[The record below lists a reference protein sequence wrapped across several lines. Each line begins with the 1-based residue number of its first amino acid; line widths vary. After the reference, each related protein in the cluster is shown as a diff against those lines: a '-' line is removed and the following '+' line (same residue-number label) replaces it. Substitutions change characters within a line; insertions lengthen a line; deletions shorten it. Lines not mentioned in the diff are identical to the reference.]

1 MSEIGSVL
9 PFPVDVNTG
18 LNYKLLHSVWCNVTR
33 ISSGNCALRIT
44 KFDEKISLAFIKK
57 ENKKAGNNFHMKWNF
72 FKNCLPGI
80 MHLLELKKLQEA
92 ESILISWISIELEFF
107 FSHSTWVSS
116 LLESFQLIFQSTATA
131 FVDWLF
137 NYCSKTRHPNL
148 WIAGY
153 TSPDFDTSK
162 SNEKSTTQKI
172 IVNSILE

>member
-1 MSEIGSVL
+1 
-9 PFPVDVNTG
+9 
-18 LNYKLLHSVWCNVTR
+18 
-33 ISSGNCALRIT
+33 
-44 KFDEKISLAFIKK
+44 
-57 ENKKAGNNFHMKWNF
+57 
-72 FKNCLPGI
+72 

-92 ESILISWISIELEFF
+92 ENILISWISTELEFF
-107 FSHSTWVSS
+107 SQWIRVSS

>member
-1 MSEIGSVL
+1 M
-9 PFPVDVNTG
+9 
-18 LNYKLLHSVWCNVTR
+18 WCNVTR

-44 KFDEKISLAFIKK
+44 KFDEKISLALIKK

-153 TSPDFDTSK
+153 THRTLTRPSRMRNQQHRKLSSIQYWSSHLYFSNSVVFDC
-162 SNEKSTTQKI
+162 
-172 IVNSILE
+172 

>member
-1 MSEIGSVL
+1 M
-9 PFPVDVNTG
+9 
-18 LNYKLLHSVWCNVTR
+18 WCNVTR
-33 ISSGNCALRIT
+33 ISSGHCVLRMT
-44 KFDEKISLAFIKK
+44 KFDVKITIR
-57 ENKKAGNNFHMKWNF
+57 FHMKWNF

-153 TSPDFDTSK
+153 THRTLTRPSRMRNQQHRKLSSIQYWSSHLYFSNSVVFDC
-162 SNEKSTTQKI
+162 
-172 IVNSILE
+172 